1 MIFGPLRLALK
12 IVSVVITLVFL
23 YFGVTFVQIWL
34 RGHEHSS
41 ANAQAILVFGTAA
54 GITPSPELQDRLNHA
69 YALFTSGRA
78 PYIAVTG
85 GKLPTDTYTEAHVSA
100 TYLEGLGVPS
110 DKILQ
115 GGGGDTWGNVAAI
128 LPELKSHDITTVI
141 TVTDPFH
148 EYRAMAICTD
158 QGLTAYPSPISVTAV
173 SGSELWKYYLTETI
187 EVGVARVVGYHTV
200 SNWIHDG

>member
-1 MIFGPLRLALK
+1 MIFGPLRLAFK
-12 IVSVVITLVFL
+12 IVSVLITLVFL
-23 YFGVTFVQIWL
+23 YFSVTFVQIWL
-34 RGHEHSS
+34 RSHEHTS
-41 ANAQAILVFGTAA
+41 ADAQAILVFGTAA
-54 GITPSPELQDRLNHA
+54 GVAPSPELQDRLDHA
-69 YALFTSGRA
+69 YALFKSGRA

-85 GKLPTDTYTEAHVSA
+85 GKLPTDLYTEAHVSA
-100 TYLEGLGVPS
+100 VYLEGLGVPK
-110 DKILQ
+110 DKILE

-128 LPELKSHDITTVI
+128 LPALKAHDITTVI

-187 EVGVARVVGYHTV
+187 EVGVARVVGYHTL

>member
-1 MIFGPLRLALK
+1 MIVGPVRLALK
-12 IVSVVITLVFL
+12 IVSVLVTLIFL
-23 YFGVTFVQIWL
+23 YFSVTFVQIWM

-54 GITPSPELQDRLNHA
+54 GVTPSPELQDRLNHA
-69 YALFTSGRA
+69 DALFKAGRA

-85 GKLPTDTYTEAHVSA
+85 GKLPSDLYTEAQVSA
-100 TYLEGLGVPS
+100 TYLESLGVPK
-110 DKILQ
+110 DKILL
-115 GGGGDTWGNVAAI
+115 GGGGDTWENVADI
-128 LPELKSHDITTVI
+128 LPALAAHDITTVI

-158 QGLTAYPSPISVTAV
+158 QGLTADPSPISVTAV
-173 SGSELWKYYLTETI
+173 SGSDLWRYYLTETI
-187 EVGVARVVGYHTV
+187 EVGVARFVGYHTV